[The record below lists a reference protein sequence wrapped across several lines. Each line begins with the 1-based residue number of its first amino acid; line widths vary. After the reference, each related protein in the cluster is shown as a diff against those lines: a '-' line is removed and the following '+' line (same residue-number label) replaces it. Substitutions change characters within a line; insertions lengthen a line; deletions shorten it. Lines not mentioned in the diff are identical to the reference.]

1 MRFVT
6 NITIYLD
13 KLLSAGLIGD
23 GRVDLPDNIRNN
35 RFVVDMDKSNGRVFE
50 NKLCFFSV

>member
-35 RFVVDMDKSNGRVFE
+35 RYVVDMDKSNGRVFE
-50 NKLCFFSV
+50 NKLCSFGV

>member
-1 MRFVT
+1 MRFIT

>member
-1 MRFVT
+1 MRFIT

-50 NKLCFFSV
+50 NKLCSFGV

>member
-13 KLLSAGLIGD
+13 KFLSAGLIGD

-35 RFVVDMDKSNGRVFE
+35 RYVVDMDKSNGRVFE